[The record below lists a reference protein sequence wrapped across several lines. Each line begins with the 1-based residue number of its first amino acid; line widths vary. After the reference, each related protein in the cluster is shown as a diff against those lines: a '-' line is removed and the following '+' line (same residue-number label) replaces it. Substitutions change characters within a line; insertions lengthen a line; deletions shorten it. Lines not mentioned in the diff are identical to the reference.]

1 MNEVQGPWLASCM
14 GIFFGWA
21 FLAWLVRV
29 WAKLRTHVW
38 TLDDY
43 AICGSMLA
51 TLLHVRDKSTD
62 GKSHQ
67 PPMTIKAETDRRQNL
82 YLGQVFYIISLG
94 LGRVSA
100 ALFIAYISDSGPH
113 IQPAQSLAVV
123 TVLWTAS
130 SLLVICM
137 RGNIAQPWK
146 VLDGSHGMFRRWLGV
161 EVSGI
166 FIELV
171 LCGMAAH
178 LVWGIQLKTSKR
190 ILVICAFG
198 ARLLYANIYP
208 PPDHQPSSILTP
220 VPRVVVLVA
229 ARLGFLDPR
238 VNTGPARGATMA
250 DFLTEACVHFSIIAG
265 SSATTLK
272 PLLMSFYPAHLEPA
286 EASTSGTRCKQ
297 RTRGRAIDYRLER
310 TKPAILTMGSRTC
323 NIISIHRAAVSDI
336 TRWPMT
342 QGSSLKTPAPPVVE
356 SGNENGTRAARSSTR
371 LHSNSGVQVRQWD
384 AIPGTLRSGGAPRM
398 PPGSSTS
405 DDSGRM
411 MIQKTEVMEKECV
424 R

>member
-1 MNEVQGPWLASCM
+1 MKEVQVPWLASCM

-21 FLAWLVRV
+21 FLAWAVRV

-51 TLLHVRDKSTD
+51 TLLHVVFVSNAIRHGYGQEFDALST
-62 GKSHQ
+62 SSVTQVQTASRINH
-67 PPMTIKAETDRRQNL
+67 PMTIKAETDRLQNL

-94 LGRVSA
+94 LARVSA

-137 RGNIAQPWK
+137 RGSIAQPWK
-146 VLDGSHGMFRRWLGV
+146 VLDGSHDMFRRWLGV

-171 LCGMAAH
+171 LWGMAAH
-178 LVWGIQLKTSKR
+178 LVWGIQLKTSRR

-198 ARLLYANIYP
+198 ARLL
-208 PPDHQPSSILTP
+208 
-220 VPRVVVLVA
+220 VVVLVA
-229 ARLGFLDPR
+229 ARLVFLDPR

-265 SSATTLK
+265 SATTLK
-272 PLLMSFYPAHLEPA
+272 PLLVSFYPAHPEPA

-323 NIISIHRAAVSDI
+323 NRISIHRAAVSDT
-336 TRWPMT
+336 TRWPMG
-342 QGSSLKTPAPPVVE
+342 QGSLKTPAPPVVE
-356 SGNENGTRAARSSTR
+356 SGTENGTRAARSSTR
-371 LHSNSGVQVRQWD
+371 LHNNSGVEVRQWD
-384 AIPGTLRSGGAPRM
+384 AIPGTLRSGGAPRT

-411 MIQKTEVMEKECV
+411 MIQKTEVMEKEGV

>member
-1 MNEVQGPWLASCM
+1 MKEVQGLWLASCM

-43 AICGSMLA
+43 AICGSM
-51 TLLHVRDKSTD
+51 RDKSTD

-178 LVWGIQLKTSKR
+178 LVWGTQLKTSKR

-198 ARLLYANIYP
+198 ARLL
-208 PPDHQPSSILTP
+208 
-220 VPRVVVLVA
+220 VVVLVA

-265 SSATTLK
+265 SATTLK

-286 EASTSGTRCKQ
+286 EASASGARCKQ

-323 NIISIHRAAVSDI
+323 NIISIHRAAVSDN

-371 LHSNSGVQVRQWD
+371 LPSNSGVQVRQWD

-411 MIQKTEVMEKECV
+411 MIQKTEVRRRSV
-424 R
+424 

>member
-1 MNEVQGPWLASCM
+1 MKEVQGPWLASCM

-51 TLLHVRDKSTD
+51 TLLHVVFVSNAIRHGYGQEFDALST
-62 GKSHQ
+62 SSVTQVQTASRINH
-67 PPMTIKAETDRRQNL
+67 PMTIKAETDRRQNL
-82 YLGQVFYIISLG
+82 YLGQIFYIISLG
-94 LGRVSA
+94 LCRVSA

-137 RGNIAQPWK
+137 RGSIAQPWK
-146 VLDGSHGMFRRWLGV
+146 VLDGSHDMFRRWLGV

-171 LCGMAAH
+171 LWGMAAH

-198 ARLLYANIYP
+198 ARLL
-208 PPDHQPSSILTP
+208 
-220 VPRVVVLVA
+220 VVVLVA
-229 ARLGFLDPR
+229 ARLAFLDPR

-250 DFLTEACVHFSIIAG
+250 DFLTEACVHVSIIAG
-265 SSATTLK
+265 SATTLK
-272 PLLMSFYPAHLEPA
+272 PLFMSFCPAHLEPA

-310 TKPAILTMGSRTC
+310 TKPAILTMGNRTC
-323 NIISIHRAAVSDI
+323 NIISIHRAAVSD
-336 TRWPMT
+336 RPMG
-342 QGSSLKTPAPPVVE
+342 QGSLKTPAPPVVE
-356 SGNENGTRAARSSTR
+356 SGTENGTRAARSSTH
-371 LHSNSGVQVRQWD
+371 LHSNSGVEVRQWD
-384 AIPGTLRSGGAPRM
+384 AIPGTLRSGGAPRT